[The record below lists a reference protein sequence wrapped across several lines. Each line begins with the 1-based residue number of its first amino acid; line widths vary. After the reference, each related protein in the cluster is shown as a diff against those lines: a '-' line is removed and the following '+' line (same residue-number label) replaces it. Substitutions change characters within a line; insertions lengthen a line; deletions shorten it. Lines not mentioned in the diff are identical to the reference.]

1 MSASISIRPF
11 MVAFLRKYF
20 GKLYIPIIWTI
31 CAVIGCC
38 LPGSMIPNEQG
49 FKIPNFDKLV
59 HVTMFGG
66 FVFLWNLYLTNRS
79 LALPRLLGLFFF
91 FYMLGNIF
99 GISMEIVQLYWI
111 PGRDYDTYDIIADM
125 FGAGIGY
132 GVSGQMFIPV
142 LVKEGATKNKPL

>member
-1 MSASISIRPF
+1 

-20 GKLYIPIIWTI
+20 GNLYTPLIWTI
-31 CAVIGCC
+31 CVMIGCC
-38 LPGSMIPNEQG
+38 LPGSMIPNEQA

-79 LALPRLLGLFFF
+79 LALPRLLGLFFL

-99 GISMEIVQLYWI
+99 GISMEIVQKYWI

-125 FGAGIGY
+125 FGAGIGF

>member
-1 MSASISIRPF
+1 

-20 GKLYIPIIWTI
+20 GNLYIPLIWTI
-31 CAVIGCC
+31 CVVIGCC

-49 FKIPNFDKLV
+49 FKIPQFDKLV

-79 LALPRLLGLFFF
+79 LALPRLLGLFFL
-91 FYMLGNIF
+91 FYMLSNIF
-99 GISMEIVQLYWI
+99 GISMEIVQKYWI

-125 FGAGIGY
+125 FGAGIGF

-142 LVKEGATKNKPL
+142 LVKERAGYKK